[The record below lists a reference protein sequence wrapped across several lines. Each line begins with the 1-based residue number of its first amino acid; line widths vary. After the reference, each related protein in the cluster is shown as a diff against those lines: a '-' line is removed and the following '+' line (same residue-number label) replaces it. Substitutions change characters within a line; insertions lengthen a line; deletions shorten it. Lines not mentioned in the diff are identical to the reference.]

1 MTTSMSAREFN
12 QNLSVAKRDALE
24 SPVIVTDR
32 GKPSHVLL
40 SYDEYLRLKGGTGSI
55 VEKLRMKNPT
65 DYEFEP
71 VSFKWKVPEF

>member
-1 MTTSMSAREFN
+1 M
-12 QNLSVAKRDALE
+12 
-24 SPVIVTDR
+24 
-32 GKPSHVLL
+32 LL

-71 VSFKWKVPEF
+71 VSFEWKVPEF